1 MTIFHE
7 GVLPRGD
14 ASAARDGAI
23 RENAAM
29 IRDRLSQCRWHA
41 VGSGFVCIAAMAA
54 AAGVAAVAPQEARAQ
69 APYPNKPI
77 RIVVGFAAGGPTDII
92 ARVVGAKLGD
102 ILGQQVYVENRAG
115 ASGNIATETVAR
127 AGTDGY
133 TLLMASLANAVNESL
148 YKNLRYKLGDDLVPV
163 APIAETANVLLVH
176 PSLDVKSV
184 ADLVA
189 LAKARPG
196 EVLYATAGKGT
207 ATHLAA
213 ELFNMTAGLKMI
225 PVHYKGG
232 GETIK
237 DLVSGQVKVMFSTIP
252 PVLGFVRNGTLRGLA
267 TTGPKRDQTLPDLP
281 TVAEAGLAGY
291 DVRLWFG
298 LVAPADTARDV
309 VDRLSAA
316 TNKALNSPELKA
328 ALAAQGYDPLI
339 GTPGEFGAYYRG
351 EVDKWGKVIAAVGTI
366 GD

>member
-1 MTIFHE
+1 MNLLLRWRH
-7 GVLPRGD
+7 
-14 ASAARDGAI
+14 AI
-23 RENAAM
+23 R
-29 IRDRLSQCRWHA
+29 
-41 VGSGFVCIAAMAA
+41 VGIVAMAA
-54 AAGVAAVAPQEARAQ
+54 LAGVAVLAPDGAWTQ
-69 APYPNKPI
+69 APYPSKPI

-127 AGTDGY
+127 APADGY
-133 TLLMASLANAVNESL
+133 TLLMAALANAVNESMF
-148 YKNLRYKLGDDLVPV
+148 KNLRYKLGDDLIPV

-176 PSLDVKSV
+176 PSLEVKSV
-184 ADLVA
+184 ADLIA
-189 LAKARPG
+189 LAKAKPG
-196 EVLYATAGKGT
+196 DVLYATAGKGT

-213 ELFNMTAGLKMI
+213 ELFNMMAGLKMT

-252 PVLGFVRNGTLRGLA
+252 PVLGFVKDGTLHGLA
-267 TTGPKRDQTLPDLP
+267 TTAPKRDRTLPDLP
-281 TVAEAGLAGY
+281 TIAEAGLAGY

-298 LVAPADTARDV
+298 LIAPAGTPRDV

-316 TNKALNSPELKA
+316 TKQALNSPELKTT
-328 ALAAQGYDPLI
+328 LAAQGYDPLF
-339 GTPGEFGAYYRG
+339 GTPEEFGAYYRS
-351 EVDKWGKVIAAVGTI
+351 EVEKWAKVIAAVGTI

>member
-1 MTIFHE
+1 MNLLQCRRHAVRIGIVATATLAVLA
-7 GVLPRGD
+7 VLPD
-14 ASAARDGAI
+14 
-23 RENAAM
+23 
-29 IRDRLSQCRWHA
+29 H
-41 VGSGFVCIAAMAA
+41 
-54 AAGVAAVAPQEARAQ
+54 ARAQ

-77 RIVVGFAAGGPTDII
+77 RIVVGFAAGGPSDII

-127 AGTDGY
+127 AGADGY
-133 TLLMASLANAVNESL
+133 TLLLASLAGAVNQSL
-148 YKNLRYKLGDDLVPV
+148 YKNLRYRFGDDLIPV

-176 PSLDVKSV
+176 PSLEVKNV

-189 LAKARPG
+189 LAKAKPG
-196 EVLYATAGKGT
+196 DVLYATAGKGT

-213 ELFNMTAGLKMI
+213 ELFNMMAGLKMT

-252 PVLGFVRNGTLRGLA
+252 PVLGFVKEGTLRGLA
-267 TTGPKRDQTLPDLP
+267 TTGPKRDRTLPELP
-281 TVAEAGLAGY
+281 TVAEVGLAGY

-298 LVAPADTARDV
+298 LIAPAGTPREV

-316 TNKALNSPELKA
+316 TNQALSSAELKA
-328 ALAAQGYDPLI
+328 TLAAQGYDPLF
-339 GTPGEFGAYYRG
+339 GTPEEFGAYYRS
-351 EVDKWGKVIAAVGTI
+351 EVDKWAKVIAAVGTI